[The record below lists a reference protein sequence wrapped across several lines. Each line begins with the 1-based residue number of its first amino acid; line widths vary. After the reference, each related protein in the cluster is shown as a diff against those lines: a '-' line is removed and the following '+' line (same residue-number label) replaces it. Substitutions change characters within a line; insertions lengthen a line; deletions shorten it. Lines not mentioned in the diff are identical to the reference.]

1 VTVPEFRLIG
11 RADPMLT
18 QTAHGPPRSAW
29 LTRGPPFALLIS
41 GSISVR

>member
-29 LTRGPPFALLIS
+29 LTRGPPSLS
-41 GSISVR
+41 